1 MQPGQQQQPG
11 TDVMSVYD
19 PAAQLVTG
27 LEDFDESDLRL
38 PRLSIDHENGG
49 FIDSL
54 NPENVMPKIQVIP
67 LGLVKQR
74 IMWPALMVD
83 DGDDSNPMCKSVDHK
98 IGYPNITS
106 TEQRELFPWSASG
119 WEPNQFPRDEHGR
132 ITLPCDSCRFKEW
145 KSHPDGKKTWCSEQH
160 AIILLYAPYD
170 DDEGFH
176 QEPSMLALFTAQR
189 SSINAS
195 KGFFAGMFRQ
205 QLPAFAFVARWS
217 LRKEQRG
224 KNTYYTPLMTITGK
238 TDQADWPGYS
248 APYVEVR
255 SFITQP
261 PRVRDD
267 QQQAMVS
274 GALIAQQNQMAPAG
288 GFQNT
293 TWAPGQPTAVQQ
305 QPQVI
310 QAVPVQQY
318 QQPVQPQVQ
327 QVQPQQAPVDPAYLE
342 WQRQQAVAAQAQQP
356 VQPQVQQPVATPV
369 STPPSQLMEMPSPF
383 AGQTPVTP
391 APSAPTTGRDDEEP
405 LPF

>member
-38 PRLSIDHENGG
+38 PRLSINHDEGG
-49 FIDSL
+49 YIDSL
-54 NPENVMPKIQVIP
+54 NPENVMPEIQVIP

-83 DGDDSNPMCKSVDHK
+83 DDNSNPMCKSVDHK
-98 IGYPNITS
+98 IGYPNTTS
-106 TEQRELFPWSASG
+106 TEPLELFPWDAAG
-119 WEPNQFPRDEHGR
+119 WNPNQFPRDEHGR
-132 ITLPCDSCRFKEW
+132 IQLPCDSCRLKDW

-160 AIILLYAPYD
+160 AIVLLYAPVED
-170 DDEGFH
+170 GVTLQ

-195 KGFFAGMFRQ
+195 KAFFAGMFRQ
-205 QLPAFAFVARWS
+205 QKPAFAFKARWT

-224 KNTYYTPLMTITGK
+224 KNTYFTPLMTIVGK
-238 TDQADWPGYS
+238 TEEARWPEYS

-255 SFITQP
+255 QFITQP

-267 QQQAMVS
+267 QQQAMVT
-274 GALIAQQNQMAPAG
+274 GASIAQQNQTVPAG

-293 TWAPGQPTAVQQ
+293 TWAPSQQ

-310 QAVPVQQY
+310 QAEPV
-318 QQPVQPQVQ
+318 QQPVQYQ
-327 QVQPQQAPVDPAYLE
+327 QPVDPAYLE
-342 WQRQQAVAAQAQQP
+342 WQRQQAVAAA
-356 VQPQVQQPVATPV
+356 QPVATPV
-369 STPPSQLMEMPSPF
+369 STPPSQLTEMPSPF
-383 AGQTPVTP
+383 SGQTPVAA
-391 APSAPTTGRDDEEP
+391 APSSPTTGRDEEDP